1 MITRLDERMYRSLLY
16 VPASNERFVA
26 KAADR
31 GADAIILDLEDSI
44 PLSEKAN
51 ARAALMDAVP
61 QCRRNGADILV
72 RVNRPIRLC
81 IRDVEAAVAAHV
93 DVIML
98 AKSESAGHIRLIVEA
113 IEDAEA
119 EFKPPHPVKLIAM
132 LEDPSAV
139 LDARE
144 IITASDR
151 VIAAVSGSED
161 ISTVLE
167 SEPSPEVLRMP
178 KQMVHMAAK
187 AAGRFSFGMYG
198 TVADYSDRATIKE
211 LIAEAN
217 RHGFDGASCIHPS
230 VVDLL
235 NEGFSPKPEDIAHAR
250 RVISVLEQ
258 SEAKGLGAVSLDGK
272 MIDKPVADRARR
284 LLAKAQRGS

>member
-1 MITRLDERMYRSLLY
+1 MYRSLLY
-16 VPASNERFVA
+16 VPANNERFVA

-44 PLSEKAN
+44 PLNQKAD
-51 ARAALMDAVP
+51 ARAALAAAVP
-61 QCRRNGADILV
+61 QCRRNGADVLV

-81 IRDVEAAVAAHV
+81 LRDVEAAVAAGA
-93 DVIML
+93 DVIKL
-98 AKSESAGHIRLIVEA
+98 AKTESAEHVRLIVEA

-119 EFKPPHPVKLIAM
+119 EFNATKPVKLIAM

-139 LDARE
+139 LDART

-151 VIAAVSGSED
+151 IIAAVSGSED
-161 ISTVLE
+161 IATVLE
-167 SEPSPEVLRMP
+167 AEPTPEVLRMP

-198 TVADYSDRATIKE
+198 TVADYSDKDAIRG
-211 LIAEAN
+211 LIAEAR

-230 VVDLL
+230 VVELL
-235 NEGFSPKPEDIAHAR
+235 NEGFSPSPEEIAYAQ
-250 RVISVLEQ
+250 RVVDVLND

-272 MIDKPVADRARR
+272 MIDKPVADRAKR
-284 LLAKAQRGS
+284 LLAKAERLLK